1 MFQEIDR
8 EFPENARFPLPGHSF
23 LLYFRYMDMN
33 EVRYARSALVSVCPA
48 RDVAS
53 GVRSGSAEYV
63 LVPVR
68 GDAVV
73 DIETRTEP
81 ELEDGVA
88 PSFTVELRE
97 AVRRY
102 VLKCARQTYMM
113 RRGTSMF
120 NETGDYYSPNHTYR
134 LVVWVEQPESGGTKF
149 YFLPLR
155 EIPQDATGID
165 REMPEGAVAV

>member
-1 MFQEIDR
+1 MPGFPCRYIPFCYISLHMDFQE
-8 EFPENARFPLPGHSF
+8 L
-23 LLYFRYMDMN
+23 
-33 EVRYARSALVSVCPA
+33 RYARSALVSVCPA
-48 RDVAS
+48 RDVAA

-73 DIETRTEP
+73 DIETRAEP
-81 ELEDGVA
+81 ELADGVA

-134 LVVWVEQPESGGTKF
+134 LAVWVEQPETGGTKF
-149 YFLPLR
+149 CFLPLR
-155 EIPQDATGID
+155 EIPRDAAGID
-165 REMPEGAVAV
+165 RGMPAGAVRV